1 MSDKKD
7 ELTKGEEGCVYCIWA
22 AGVLVCRAV
31 AFDYALTSIV
41 GKAIPWYGD
50 VSGGFVGWK
59 FTIPIGV
66 ICWLLRLCG
75 VEAPFASAGG

>member
-1 MSDKKD
+1 MSDKKT
-7 ELTKGEEGCVYCIWA
+7 ELTKEQEGCAYCLLGA
-22 AGVLVCRAV
+22 CVLTCRAI

-50 VSGGFVGWK
+50 VVGGFVGWK
-59 FTIPIGV
+59 FTIPVGL

-75 VEAPFASAGG
+75 VDAPFWNIGG